1 MLKRFIAFFQNPPA
15 HEKPLPE
22 SDARHALGALM
33 VRAAKADHTYLFEE
47 LQQIDKVLAE
57 RNGLNPVEAAK
68 MRVECERLEAA
79 MPPTEELAIIL
90 RNAVPAEE
98 REAMVAALGRVVFA
112 DGIEHDEED
121 ELLRQIELVLG
132 VSAAVAKRLH
142 DEAASKCG

>member
-1 MLKRFIAFFQNPPA
+1 
-15 HEKPLPE
+15 
-22 SDARHALGALM
+22 M